1 MYIGAMNL
9 NREKITMQR
18 FYFDFISKDMNLPDE
33 DGVELDDLAAAYA
46 RALRLVYST
55 MNYLEDPSERWMI
68 HVRNERRSILLTVL
82 SPDCRRTA
90 ACRST
95 HLR

>member
-1 MYIGAMNL
+1 MYINGVTINL
-9 NREKITMQR
+9 EPTTVQR
-18 FYFDFISKDMNLPDE
+18 FFFDFVSKEMNLPDE

-46 RALRLVYST
+46 RALRLVYSA

-68 HVRNERRSILLTVL
+68 QIRDERRSILLTVL

-90 ACRST
+90 AT
-95 HLR
+95 

>member
-1 MYIGAMNL
+1 
-9 NREKITMQR
+9 MQR

-33 DGVELDDLAAAYA
+33 DGIELDGLAAAYA

-55 MNYLEDPSERWMI
+55 MNYLEVPSERWVI
-68 HVRNERRSILLTVL
+68 HIRDERGSILLTVL

-90 ACRST
+90 ACRSAD
-95 HLR
+95 LR